1 MFQDKRPLDN
11 SQLSS
16 ELTPD
21 LRAAVFWRTAIWA
34 LACKFSEDHCEIT
47 HLEAEYRD
55 NSLKSVA
62 LCLSFQDKQLADFA
76 DYLTSYLPA
85 LGTEHS
91 HVRVYVGFNY
101 GNPGLISVKDGQV
114 TFDKSKDILEVP
126 EMTKIGYGT
135 GPDQRQA
142 VERFEEDVFS
152 RIATIVEANA

>member
-1 MFQDKRPLDN
+1 MFQDKRLPDN

-21 LRAAVFWRTAIWA
+21 LRSAVFWRAAIWA
-34 LACKFSEDHCEIT
+34 LACKFSEHNCELT
-47 HLEAEYRD
+47 HSEAEYRD
-55 NSLKSVA
+55 NSAKSVA
-62 LCLSFQDKQLADFA
+62 LCLSFQEKQLADFA

-85 LGTEHS
+85 LGREHS

-101 GNPGLISVKDGQV
+101 GAPGLISVEEGQV

-135 GPDQRQA
+135 GRDQRQA

-152 RIATIVEANA
+152 RIAKIVDANA